1 MRTASLDAMANL
13 AIFGPRRIAMWKY
26 LLRHSGS
33 LRTVTCAASTS
44 RKRSKELP
52 CFVMRPSHRDGQTRC
67 PIRLH
72 VALRDSFVS
81 TMQLST
87 REPAAN
93 EQLTF

>member
-1 MRTASLDAMANL
+1 MATL
-13 AIFGPRRIAMWKY
+13 AIFGPRRIARWKY

-52 CFVMRPSHRDGQTRC
+52 CFVTRPSRRDGQTRC

-72 VALRDSFVS
+72 VALRDSFVA

>member
-13 AIFGPRRIAMWKY
+13 AIFGPRRIARWKY

-52 CFVMRPSHRDGQTRC
+52 CFVMRPSRRDGQTRC
-67 PIRLH
+67 PYQIAC
-72 VALRDSFVS
+72 ALRDFFVA

-93 EQLTF
+93 VQLTF